1 MRIPSFVA
9 VVQMPYTPT
18 AANPHHHSHRIATL
32 DVSIVRCF
40 TCDIAGIDGILLE
53 IASLARETRDATD
66 GICGILSEIPSL
78 ARTRTE
84 FDAERIES
92 RIRLTE
98 PCATAFADSPLSSI
112 PFLNFSRAS
121 RAPPSIAFLA
131 STAVL
136 AARCR
141 ASYDVAFEAAD
152 FNPFVAL
159 SDAREA
165 PSPAPDAAER
175 RESRS
180 LSHLEFDE
188 KDIPDDAAAAACAT
202 QRCSLRDACIRPR

>member
-18 AANPHHHSHRIATL
+18 AANPHHHSHRIATF

-53 IASLARETRDATD
+53 IAPLARETRDATD
-66 GICGILSEIPSL
+66 GICGILSEISPL

-92 RIRLTE
+92 RIRPTE
-98 PCATAFADSPLSSI
+98 PYATALADSPPSI
-112 PFLNFSRAS
+112 IPLLNFSRAS
-121 RAPPSIAFLA
+121 RAPPPIALPA
-131 STAVL
+131 STAVFV
-136 AARCR
+136 ARRR
-141 ASYDVAFEAAD
+141 ASSAAFEAAD

-188 KDIPDDAAAAACAT
+188 RDI
-202 QRCSLRDACIRPR
+202 LLPR